1 MSHRYVKWILGSLL
15 CLTIVV
21 IVSIAAAFFWYQ
33 KTIRVSQPQL
43 NGYITADGL
52 LDPVKIIRDTH
63 GVPHIY
69 ARNEPDLFFGFGYAM
84 AQDRLWQMD
93 LFRRIGS
100 GRLSE
105 ILGTE
110 AVEIDIYFR
119 TLTAGQSQQSLPR
132 DLGFMIESFAAGINA
147 YIGNLDGRLPLEYK
161 ILRIRPEPW
170 QPEDYFSVFT
180 LINWGLSI
188 GWKVDMTAAEVLR
201 KVDENLFREA
211 FPTTAELGIPIL
223 SHIKQSLPH
232 QFSTSRVMI
241 ETVSRLTGIAPGPA
255 SNNWV
260 IAGNRTQSGK
270 PLLAN
275 DTHMALT
282 NPSLWW
288 EVHLVC
294 PTIDATG
301 FAIPGLPGLP
311 VGRNRNVAW
320 GVTNIMVDDV
330 DFYIEQLNP
339 TNRYQ
344 YRYGDRWQDIDS
356 HIETFSVKGAESIE
370 IEVLR
375 THHGPIIA
383 SHESDGNFPE
393 DKAVTA
399 RWAVLEVEVPARASY
414 LLLKAGRVADVVGA
428 LEHWHAPGQNFVFA
442 DTSGNIGY
450 WCSAAIPIRKKG
462 NGLLPMPGWT
472 PTSEWAGFIAFGDL
486 PHIIDPPEGYI
497 ASANNPVAE
506 EVYPHTIG
514 TYWEPIDRISRIR
527 DRINAKP
534 KLSVDDMMSMQNDI
548 FSPLAVELTAAILT
562 VLKNKPKENDEI
574 KMMEILKK
582 WDFQMSAGSS
592 AASIV
597 ETTYLKL
604 LENIFQDE
612 LGEELY
618 RRYIGLTIFA
628 PRALRQILRAKHSGW
643 LDNIQTPEKETLT
656 DIIEKSINQAFKQLR
671 KQFGPDIEKWTWG
684 HMHTLTFH
692 HILGER
698 KPLNRI
704 FELGPYPSAGSHLT
718 VNKKQYDYTAPFAVK
733 EGVSQRMIVDLSVPE
748 TAYHILPTGQSGL
761 IGNSH
766 YDDQVALYLEG
777 RYRYS
782 WLNRSDIIR
791 HLESELVLAPR

>member
-1 MSHRYVKWILGSLL
+1 MSHRYVKWILSGVL
-15 CLTIVV
+15 CLTIII

-33 KTIRVSQPQL
+33 KTIQKSQPQL
-43 NGYITADGL
+43 SGHITVDGL
-52 LDPVKIIRDTH
+52 LDTVKLIRDTH

-100 GRLSE
+100 GHLAE
-105 ILGTE
+105 ILGAE
-110 AVEIDIYFR
+110 AIEIDRYFR
-119 TLTAGQSQQSLPR
+119 TISAGQIRQSLPR
-132 DLGFMIESFAAGINA
+132 DLVFMIESFAAGINA
-147 YIGNLDGRLPLEYK
+147 YIRDLDQRLPLEYK
-161 ILRIRPEPW
+161 ILRVRPEPW

-188 GWKVDMTAAEVLR
+188 GWKVDLTAAEILR
-201 KVDENLFREA
+201 KVDEDLFREA
-211 FPTTAELGIPIL
+211 FPTAAELGIPIL
-223 SHIKQSLPH
+223 SQIKQSLP
-232 QFSTSRVMI
+232 QFFSTSRLML
-241 ETVSRLTGIAPGPA
+241 ETVSRLTGITPGPA

-260 IAGNRTQSGK
+260 IAGSRTQSGK

-330 DFYIEQLNP
+330 DFYIEQLHP
-339 TNRYQ
+339 ENRHQ
-344 YRYGDRWQDIDS
+344 YRDGDRWQDIDS
-356 HIETFSVKGAESIE
+356 HVETLAVKSAESLE
-370 IEVLR
+370 IEVQR
-375 THHGPIIA
+375 TRHGPIIA
-383 SHESDGNFPE
+383 SHESDVGIPE
-393 DKAVTA
+393 DKVVSA
-399 RWAVLEVEVPARASY
+399 RWAVLEVEAPARASY
-414 LLLKAGRVADVVGA
+414 LLLKAGQVADVVDA
-428 LEHWHAPGQNFVFA
+428 LEHWQAPGQNFIFA
-442 DTSGNIGY
+442 DTNGKIGY
-450 WCSAAIPIRKKG
+450 WCSAAIPIRKNG
-462 NGLLPMPGWT
+462 NGLLPMPGWNH
-472 PTSEWAGFIAFGDL
+472 TSDWAGFIPFEDL

-497 ASANNPVAE
+497 ASANNPVTEAI
-506 EVYPHTIG
+506 YPHTIG
-514 TYWEPIDRISRIR
+514 TYWEPIDRIRRIR

-534 KLSVDDMMSMQNDI
+534 QLSVDDMMSMQNDI
-548 FSPLAVELTAAILT
+548 FSPLAAELTAAILAVLT
-562 VLKNKPKENDEI
+562 DNQGGYDEPNVREVLKN
-574 KMMEILKK
+574 
-582 WDFQMSAGSS
+582 WDFQMSIGSS

-618 RRYIGLTIFA
+618 RKYVGLTIFA

-643 LDNIQTPEKETLT
+643 LDDIRTPERETLT
-656 DIIEKSINQAFKQLR
+656 DIIAKSIDQAFNQLQE
-671 KQFGPDIEKWTWG
+671 QFGPDMEKWTWG
-684 HMHTLTFH
+684 HLHTLTFH

-704 FELGPYPSAGSHLT
+704 FELGPYPSSGSHLT

-733 EGVSQRMIVDLSVPE
+733 EGVSQRMIVDLSEPE

-761 IGNSH
+761 IGSPH
-766 YDDQVALYLEG
+766 YADQVTLYLGG

-782 WLNRSDIIR
+782 WLNRSDIFR
-791 HLESELVLAPR
+791 HLESELVLVPR